1 MRFWCMTE
9 FTDIFNENENIK
21 DVKNNIETTPFD

>member
-9 FTDIFNENENIK
+9 FTDIFSENENIK
-21 DVKNNIETTPFD
+21 DVKNNIEATPFD